1 MRIATITTTHHNVG
15 DDFAREGIMHLVD
28 EAGGGAAE
36 YVHIHKHLPITSRR
50 NWAWLHNRGVAK
62 ALDRL
67 PGMPGSRLAHRLD
80 ALVPLASNDAI
91 RMADLVIQCG
101 APIYWRNEYSTCATA
116 EWVNPL
122 LRRRV
127 ADGGKR
133 LFNIGGGT
141 CQGYHSNGGEVSAD
155 EAIAR
160 FIRWYCDIAEL
171 TIVRDRLSAQILE
184 ACGRKALLLPCPS
197 LFARDRW
204 GISEQD
210 PEYAVVNLMPL
221 GGHYDLDGDLKPD
234 RWQQVLRQFVPK
246 LHQQF
251 PCVIACHSKNE
262 ANMAR
267 ELFPSIPLFF
277 SPRFQDYLPFY
288 SKARFGIGNRVHGAF
303 AMASF
308 GRPSLVVG
316 TDSRAH
322 MVEMI
327 GLQHRYLNDISAG
340 EALNHAQRLESSREA
355 FARQMISLRETTRK
369 EYLEALGKRLSPN

>member
-1 MRIATITTTHHNVG
+1 MKPSPGLSVGIATSQNS
-15 DDFAREGIMHLVD
+15 
-28 EAGGGAAE
+28 
-36 YVHIHKHLPITSRR
+36 PS
-50 NWAWLHNRGVAK
+50 
-62 ALDRL
+62 
-67 PGMPGSRLAHRLD
+67 S
-80 ALVPLASNDAI
+80 
-91 RMADLVIQCG
+91 
-101 APIYWRNEYSTCATA
+101 
-116 EWVNPL
+116 
-122 LRRRV
+122 
-127 ADGGKR
+127 
-133 LFNIGGGT
+133 
-141 CQGYHSNGGEVSAD
+141 
-155 EAIAR
+155 
-160 FIRWYCDIAEL
+160 
-171 TIVRDRLSAQILE
+171 RDRLSAQILE
-184 ACGRKALLLPCPS
+184 DCGRKALLLPCPS

-221 GGHYDLDGDLKPD
+221 GGHYVLDGDLKPD

-327 GLQHRYLNDISAG
+327 ASP
-340 EALNHAQRLESSREA
+340 
-355 FARQMISLRETTRK
+355 TP
-369 EYLEALGKRLSPN
+369 LS